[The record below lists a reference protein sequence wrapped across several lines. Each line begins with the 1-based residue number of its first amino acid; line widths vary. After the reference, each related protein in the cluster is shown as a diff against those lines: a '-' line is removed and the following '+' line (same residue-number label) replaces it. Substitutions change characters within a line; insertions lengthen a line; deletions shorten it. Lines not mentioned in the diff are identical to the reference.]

1 MIFDAKSQSFKIL
14 VAVCGLV
21 GATFVADC
29 QAERIPVSP
38 VNQSYCLDLLGH
50 EADGQLESLQQS
62 RQQNEQQWTE
72 FKQFVSEKSSTINQK
87 LAGLNLQDWW
97 QQSVANETPDETPSK
112 INRTDSIAISPVAM
126 LLRVAANITIV
137 QYWQVGNQTAD
148 LITAGRGQ
156 IDQAS
161 LKLQDDFRSSL
172 FQLLESTATNLN
184 SIATA
189 PSIIKLVSGSSSDG
203 SDQMNV
209 SSIATAANVNSDSTS
224 DPYWGYYSDCD
235 HWGAEFDNSDD

>member
-14 VAVCGLV
+14 VVVCGLV
-21 GATFVADC
+21 GATFAADC
-29 QAERIPVSP
+29 QAERNPVSP
-38 VNQSYCLDLLGH
+38 VNQNYCIDLLGH
-50 EADGQLESLQQS
+50 EADGKLQALQQS
-62 RQQNEQQWTE
+62 RQQNEKQWTE

-97 QQSVANETPDETPSK
+97 QQSVANETPDENPPE
-112 INRTDSIAISPVAM
+112 INRPDSIAISPTTM
-126 LLRVAANITIV
+126 LLRVAANMTIV
-137 QYWQVGNQTAD
+137 EYWRAGNLTAD
-148 LITAGRGQ
+148 LIRTGREQ
-156 IDQAS
+156 IDQTS
-161 LKLQDDFRSSL
+161 QQLQENFRSSL
-172 FQLLESTATNLN
+172 VQLLESTATNLS

-189 PSIIKLVSGSSSDG
+189 PSIIELVSGNSSDD

-209 SSIATAANVNSDSTS
+209 SSIATAANVNRDSPS

>member
-29 QAERIPVSP
+29 QAERNPVSP
-38 VNQSYCLDLLGH
+38 VNQSYCLDL
-50 EADGQLESLQQS
+50 
-62 RQQNEQQWTE
+62 

-203 SDQMNV
+203 SDRMNIN
-209 SSIATAANVNSDSTS
+209 SIATAVNANSDSTS